1 MKKELQDIIIE
12 GKKLPVTNKNNKF
25 MDLNK
30 IDLKTIKKLIGHK
43 VWLEVFNHD
52 EQSFEINS
60 KFDCFC
66 RIIKL
71 KEIKIKNLI
80 DDNNNEYLNR
90 NDIIFVLEVEEFD
103 KGKRYILLN
112 DINGILDLNI
122 NYNKNPLNIEEFLGK
137 AVTITNKDDEFIH
150 AIITD
155 YDKTIIQFAVK
166 IFWTGENKPSLS
178 FDLCYPINLIKNIE
192 LI

>member
-1 MKKELQDIIIE
+1 M
-12 GKKLPVTNKNNKF
+12 
-25 MDLNK
+25 
-30 IDLKTIKKLIGHK
+30 
-43 VWLEVFNHD
+43 
-52 EQSFEINS
+52 
-60 KFDCFC
+60 
-66 RIIKL
+66 
-71 KEIKIKNLI
+71 
-80 DDNNNEYLNR
+80 
-90 NDIIFVLEVEEFD
+90 
-103 KGKRYILLN
+103 
-112 DINGILDLNI
+112 
-122 NYNKNPLNIEEFLGK
+122 LGK